1 MHQERLLLLRHQKWT
16 VHVSQKQF
24 LMDQI
29 SSSLDN
35 VKGGLMAVNA
45 RVSFSYSPFETVYL
59 PGARQQQFDQIV
71 LVCQHGCHPEAK
83 SMSIQ
88 YV

>member
-1 MHQERLLLLRHQKWT
+1 MHHERLLLLRHQKWT

-35 VKGGLMAVNA
+35 VKGGLIAVNA
-45 RVSFSYSPFETVYL
+45 RMSCELDNNNLIGLCLFVNTDVIL
-59 PGARQQQFDQIV
+59 KQ
-71 LVCQHGCHPEAK
+71 K

>member
-1 MHQERLLLLRHQKWT
+1 MHHERLLLLRHQKWT

-83 SMSIQ
+83 SMSTQ

>member
-1 MHQERLLLLRHQKWT
+1 MHHERLLLLRHQKWT

-35 VKGGLMAVNA
+35 VKGGLIAVNA
-45 RVSFSYSPFETVYL
+45 RVSLSYSPFETVISQEL
-59 PGARQQQFDQIV
+59 DNNKLIRLCLFVNTDVILKQKA
-71 LVCQHGCHPEAK
+71 
-83 SMSIQ
+83 
-88 YV
+88 

>member
-1 MHQERLLLLRHQKWT
+1 MHHERLLLLRHQKWT

-45 RVSFSYSPFETVYL
+45 RVSFSYSPFETV
-59 PGARQQQFDQIV
+59 PGARQQFDQIV
-71 LVCQHGCHPEAK
+71 LVCQHGCYPEAK
-83 SMSIQ
+83 SMSTQ